1 MARRDMARKTDT
13 PPRDAEGRFVKPQE
27 TPSAATRTRDRAR
40 TGARRSGIA
49 QLAVLSL
56 AMVMGVAGFAFALF
70 WIASL
75 ILMGILWGT
84 MAMERQRQ
92 QGAEKGLLAEVVEV
106 VVDEAK
112 DIAESAT
119 GHHGSRNGHE
129 LL

>member
-1 MARRDMARKTDT
+1 MATNPKN
-13 PPRDAEGRFVKPQE
+13 PPRDAEGRFVKPRDAG
-27 TPSAATRTRDRAR
+27 SSATRTQNKGRAKP
-40 TGARRSGIA
+40 RSGGLG
-49 QLAVLSL
+49 QPAVLSL
-56 AMVMGVAGFAFALF
+56 AIVLGLAGFAFALF

-92 QGAEKGLLAEVVEV
+92 RGEKGLLAEVVEV

-112 DIAESAT
+112 DIAESAS
-119 GHHGSRNGHE
+119 GHNPSRNGRK

>member
-1 MARRDMARKTDT
+1 MRGGLTWFEIRRILHVTL
-13 PPRDAEGRFVKPQE
+13 EGRFVNPRD
-27 TPSAATRTRDRAR
+27 TASSAPRGPNRGPAGTRR
-40 TGARRSGIA
+40 GGLG
-49 QLAVLSL
+49 QPAVLSL
-56 AMVMGVAGFAFALF
+56 AIVMGVAGFAFAIF

-92 QGAEKGLLAEVVEV
+92 RGEMGLLAEVVEV

-112 DIAESAT
+112 DIAESAS
-119 GHHGSRNGHE
+119 GHNPSSKGRE

>member
-1 MARRDMARKTDT
+1 MRADSSILGI
-13 PPRDAEGRFVKPQE
+13 PPRLLLEAPDRGR
-27 TPSAATRTRDRAR
+27 AGTRR
-40 TGARRSGIA
+40 GGLG
-49 QLAVLSL
+49 QPAVLSL
-56 AMVMGVAGFAFALF
+56 AIVMGVAGFAFAIF

-92 QGAEKGLLAEVVEV
+92 RGEKGLLAEVVEV

-112 DIAESAT
+112 DIAESAS
-119 GHHGSRNGHE
+119 GHNPSRKGRE